1 MTSYAKVKWDIIEK
15 WNSDAK
21 YSNSYLIDLASE
33 IGVEIRNERADR
45 KSIVAKV
52 SDGVIKSDIEKGDC
66 TITEW
71 GTSSQE
77 QVNFENYMGSLGVPE
92 PELELDINPDT
103 HEHEHEHDDGTVH
116 SHPHEDGHHEDEHEH
131 DDGTVHSH
139 EGGDEPHHHHED
151 GTTHDHEDGDE
162 PHTHEEEPI
171 IPVDVFNNK
180 QQKHEEEV
188 YMYEDE
194 EEEELPDFK
203 KMSKK
208 ALDEWAEEKGIILDR
223 RKTKAHMIAELNK
236 QL

>member
-33 IGVEIRNERADR
+33 IGVEIRNKRADR

-71 GTSSQE
+71 GTFSQE
-77 QVNFENYMGSLGVPE
+77 QTSFENYMGSLGVPE
-92 PELELDINPDT
+92 PELELDIDPDA

-131 DDGTVHSH
+131 DDETVHSH

-151 GTTHDHEDGDE
+151 GTTHDHEDGDK
-162 PHTHEEEPI
+162 PHTHEE
-171 IPVDVFNNK
+171 V
-180 QQKHEEEV
+180 
-188 YMYEDE
+188 
-194 EEEELPDFK
+194 ELPDFK

-208 ALDEWAEEKGIILDR
+208 ALDEWAEENGIILDR

>member
-1 MTSYAKVKWDIIEK
+1 MTSYAKVKWNIIEK

-21 YSNSYLIDLASE
+21 YSNSYLIDLASD

-77 QVNFENYMGSLGVPE
+77 QVSFENYMGSLGVPE
-92 PELELDINPDT
+92 PELELDIDPDA

-162 PHTHEEEPI
+162 PHTHEE
-171 IPVDVFNNK
+171 V
-180 QQKHEEEV
+180 
-188 YMYEDE
+188 
-194 EEEELPDFK
+194 ELPDFK

-208 ALDEWAEEKGIILDR
+208 ALDEWAEENGIILDR

>member
-21 YSNSYLIDLASE
+21 YSNSYLIDLASD

-77 QVNFENYMGSLGVPE
+77 QVSFENYMGSLGVPE
-92 PELELDINPDT
+92 PELELDIDPDA

-162 PHTHEEEPI
+162 PHTHEE
-171 IPVDVFNNK
+171 V
-180 QQKHEEEV
+180 
-188 YMYEDE
+188 
-194 EEEELPDFK
+194 ELPDFK

>member
-21 YSNSYLIDLASE
+21 YSNSYLIDLASD
-33 IGVEIRNERADR
+33 IGVEIRNKRADR

-77 QVNFENYMGSLGVPE
+77 QVSFENYMGSLGVPE
-92 PELELDINPDT
+92 PELELDIDPDA

-162 PHTHEEEPI
+162 PHTHEE
-171 IPVDVFNNK
+171 V
-180 QQKHEEEV
+180 
-188 YMYEDE
+188 
-194 EEEELPDFK
+194 ELPDFK

>member
-33 IGVEIRNERADR
+33 IGVEIRNKRADR

-92 PELELDINPDT
+92 PELELVINPDT

-162 PHTHEEEPI
+162 PHTHEE
-171 IPVDVFNNK
+171 V
-180 QQKHEEEV
+180 
-188 YMYEDE
+188 
-194 EEEELPDFK
+194 ELPDFK

-208 ALDEWAEEKGIILDR
+208 ALDDWAEEKGIILDR

>member
-33 IGVEIRNERADR
+33 IGVEIRNKRADR

-71 GTSSQE
+71 GTFSQE
-77 QVNFENYMGSLGVPE
+77 QTSFENYMGSLGVPE
-92 PELELDINPDT
+92 PELDIDPDT

-162 PHTHEEEPI
+162 PHTHEE
-171 IPVDVFNNK
+171 V
-180 QQKHEEEV
+180 
-188 YMYEDE
+188 
-194 EEEELPDFK
+194 ELPDFK

>member
-33 IGVEIRNERADR
+33 IGVEIRNKRADR

-71 GTSSQE
+71 GTFSQE
-77 QVNFENYMGSLGVPE
+77 QTSFENYMGSLGVPE
-92 PELELDINPDT
+92 PELELDIDPDT

-151 GTTHDHEDGDE
+151 GTTHDHEGGDE
-162 PHTHEEEPI
+162 PHTHEE
-171 IPVDVFNNK
+171 V
-180 QQKHEEEV
+180 
-188 YMYEDE
+188 
-194 EEEELPDFK
+194 ELPDFK

-208 ALDEWAEEKGIILDR
+208 ALDEWAEENGIILDR
-223 RKTKAHMIAELNK
+223 RKTKAYMIAELNK

>member
-21 YSNSYLIDLASE
+21 YSNSYLIDLASD

-71 GTSSQE
+71 GTFSQE
-77 QVNFENYMGSLGVPE
+77 QTSFENYMGSLGVPE
-92 PELELDINPDT
+92 PELELDIDPDA

-162 PHTHEEEPI
+162 PHTHEE
-171 IPVDVFNNK
+171 V
-180 QQKHEEEV
+180 
-188 YMYEDE
+188 
-194 EEEELPDFK
+194 ELPDFK

-208 ALDEWAEEKGIILDR
+208 ALDEWAEENGIILDR

>member
-21 YSNSYLIDLASE
+21 YSNSYLINLASDN
-33 IGVEIRNERADR
+33 GVEIRNERADR

-71 GTSSQE
+71 GTFSQE
-77 QVNFENYMGSLGVPE
+77 QTSFENYMGSLGVPE
-92 PELELDINPDT
+92 PELELDIDPDA

-162 PHTHEEEPI
+162 PHTHEE
-171 IPVDVFNNK
+171 V
-180 QQKHEEEV
+180 
-188 YMYEDE
+188 
-194 EEEELPDFK
+194 ELPDFK

>member
-71 GTSSQE
+71 GTFSQE
-77 QVNFENYMGSLGVPE
+77 QTSFENYMGSLGVPE
-92 PELELDINPDT
+92 PELELDIDPDT

-162 PHTHEEEPI
+162 PHTHEE
-171 IPVDVFNNK
+171 V
-180 QQKHEEEV
+180 
-188 YMYEDE
+188 
-194 EEEELPDFK
+194 ELPDFK

>member
-1 MTSYAKVKWDIIEK
+1 MTSYAKVKWNIIEK

-71 GTSSQE
+71 GVFSPEQTS
-77 QVNFENYMGSLGVPE
+77 FENYMGSLGVPE
-92 PELELDINPDT
+92 PELELDIDPDT

-162 PHTHEEEPI
+162 PHTHEE
-171 IPVDVFNNK
+171 V
-180 QQKHEEEV
+180 
-188 YMYEDE
+188 
-194 EEEELPDFK
+194 ELPDFK

-208 ALDEWAEEKGIILDR
+208 ALDEWAEENGIILDR

>member
-21 YSNSYLIDLASE
+21 YSNSYLIDLASD

-77 QVNFENYMGSLGVPE
+77 QVSFENYMGSLGVPE
-92 PELELDINPDT
+92 PELELDIDPDA

-162 PHTHEEEPI
+162 PHTHEE
-171 IPVDVFNNK
+171 V
-180 QQKHEEEV
+180 
-188 YMYEDE
+188 
-194 EEEELPDFK
+194 ELPDFK

-208 ALDEWAEEKGIILDR
+208 ALDDWAEEKGIILDR

>member
-33 IGVEIRNERADR
+33 IGVEIRNKRADR

-92 PELELDINPDT
+92 PELELDIDPDT

-151 GTTHDHEDGDE
+151 GTTHDHEDGDK
-162 PHTHEEEPI
+162 PHTHEE
-171 IPVDVFNNK
+171 V
-180 QQKHEEEV
+180 
-188 YMYEDE
+188 
-194 EEEELPDFK
+194 ELPDFK

-208 ALDEWAEEKGIILDR
+208 ALDEWAEENGIILDR

>member
-33 IGVEIRNERADR
+33 IGVEIRNKRADR

-77 QVNFENYMGSLGVPE
+77 QVSFENYMGSLGVPE
-92 PELELDINPDT
+92 PELELDIDPDA

-162 PHTHEEEPI
+162 PHTHEE
-171 IPVDVFNNK
+171 V
-180 QQKHEEEV
+180 
-188 YMYEDE
+188 
-194 EEEELPDFK
+194 ELPDFK

-208 ALDEWAEEKGIILDR
+208 ALDDWAEEKGIILDR

>member
-1 MTSYAKVKWDIIEK
+1 MTSYAKVKWDIIEM

-21 YSNSYLIDLASE
+21 YTNSHLIDLATE
-33 IGVEIRNERADR
+33 MGVEIGNEIADR
-45 KSIVAKV
+45 KSIIAKV
-52 SDGVIKSDIEKGDC
+52 SDAVIKSDVEKGDC

-77 QVNFENYMGSLGVPE
+77 QTNFENYMGSLGVPE
-92 PELELDINPDT
+92 PELELDIESNT

-139 EGGDEPHHHHED
+139 EGGDEPH
-151 GTTHDHEDGDE
+151 
-162 PHTHEEEPI
+162 THEEE
-171 IPVDVFNNK
+171 V
-180 QQKHEEEV
+180 H
-188 YMYEDE
+188 MYEDVE
-194 EEEELPDFK
+194 EVELPDFK
-203 KMSKK
+203 KMTKK
-208 ALDEWAEEKGIILDR
+208 ALDEWAEERGIILDR

>member
-77 QVNFENYMGSLGVPE
+77 QVSFENYMGSLGVPE
-92 PELELDINPDT
+92 PELELDIDPDA

-162 PHTHEEEPI
+162 PHTHEE
-171 IPVDVFNNK
+171 V
-180 QQKHEEEV
+180 
-188 YMYEDE
+188 
-194 EEEELPDFK
+194 ELPDFK

-208 ALDEWAEEKGIILDR
+208 ALDEWAEENDIILDR